1 MLMHSARVRLTQ
13 THALVG
19 LSGAHCCSNTQW
31 ESRVRAEMP
40 GSMPRNTHT
49 RKEYLARYTHAR
61 ITWQDI
67 DKEGTPAATWWM
79 VNPKWLAV
87 LMCLPLN
94 APCRRALKSPPDR
107 HTKESV
113 HDRSCIRKKLTARR
127 STPRREGCKC
137 GCNGMQGGNL
147 ASASVSA
154 SESKLVHRHIRTS
167 YPTHTPHTLCQRS
180 RISMTEVDAF
190 VLLATLKIQP
200 RVSLDPVTPYLAKS
214 WECVC
219 ACVYICV
226 RCECICINKHIY
238 KYIYIH
244 KYIYICVYLYIYTNM
259 YIICSCKYIYAYVHK
274 CQQIN
279 VYMHMYI
286 SVQK

>member
-113 HDRSCIRKKLTARR
+113 HGRSCICKKLTARR
-127 STPRREGCKC
+127 STPRRGGVSVVAVGCK
-137 GCNGMQGGNL
+137 GAIWHEHQYLHQNL
-147 ASASVSA
+147 SWSIDTYG
-154 SESKLVHRHIRTS
+154 HRI
-167 YPTHTPHTLCQRS
+167 PHTLHTHSANALAFQWQR
-180 RISMTEVDAF
+180 
-190 VLLATLKIQP
+190 
-200 RVSLDPVTPYLAKS
+200 
-214 WECVC
+214 
-219 ACVYICV
+219 
-226 RCECICINKHIY
+226 
-238 KYIYIH
+238 
-244 KYIYICVYLYIYTNM
+244 
-259 YIICSCKYIYAYVHK
+259 
-274 CQQIN
+274 
-279 VYMHMYI
+279 
-286 SVQK
+286 